1 MQSCGINIEL
11 ELDADYLIF
20 CPIHSNFRTPAAEV
34 DKNTGRLHCFG
45 CQQTKSFTELVM
57 HCTGRTFFEA
67 VRLIESKR
75 ADSDI
80 LSDISK
86 MISKPKEFE
95 EFDTELIKS
104 LHENLMSA
112 SGTEAV
118 QYLKMRGINKDS
130 AIKYCIG
137 YSIKQKMVTI
147 PVYSPDNICLGF
159 VGRSIEGKV
168 FKNSTGLPKSKT
180 LFNINRNKISNQIF
194 VTESSFDAIRIE
206 QAGRSAVATLGATVS
221 NRQIDLLKQY
231 FNSIIL
237 LPDNDEAGRSMA
249 RKMQESLGSIVTIG
263 NIPEEYKDIS
273 DMNEEQIQSL
283 IYRFDNIIEYIIN

>member
-1 MQSCGINIEL
+1 
-11 ELDADYLIF
+11 
-20 CPIHSNFRTPAAEV
+20 
-34 DKNTGRLHCFG
+34 
-45 CQQTKSFTELVM
+45 
-57 HCTGRTFFEA
+57 
-67 VRLIESKR
+67 
-75 ADSDI
+75 
-80 LSDISK
+80 
-86 MISKPKEFE
+86 
-95 EFDTELIKS
+95 
-104 LHENLMSA
+104 
-112 SGTEAV
+112 
-118 QYLKMRGINKDS
+118 
-130 AIKYCIG
+130 
-137 YSIKQKMVTI
+137 MVTI